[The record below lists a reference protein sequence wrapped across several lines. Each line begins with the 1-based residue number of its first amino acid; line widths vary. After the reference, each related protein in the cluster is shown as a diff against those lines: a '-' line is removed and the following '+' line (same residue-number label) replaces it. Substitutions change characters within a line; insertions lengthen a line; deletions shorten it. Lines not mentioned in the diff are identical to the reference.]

1 MNTKSSELKNMLL
14 WDNEC
19 EERYNEDLRIFHDPK
34 IIQDEN
40 HAIEILDMLDHYLFY
55 LSKYP
60 IEVNIEKY
68 SQSFWNNNIDA
79 FSLHFQDYFE
89 TFYKEEHSNKVCIP
103 SLDLKGNLMKKL
115 KNVSDRTRIMTYS
128 ARFWNVLCPN

>member
-1 MNTKSSELKNMLL
+1 MNTKSSKLKNMLL

-40 HAIEILDMLDHYLFY
+40 HAIEILDILDHYLFY
-55 LSKYP
+55 LSKCP
-60 IEVNIEKY
+60 IEVNVEKY
-68 SQSFWNNNIDA
+68 SQPFWNNNIEA

-89 TFYKEEHSNKVCIP
+89 TFHKEQHSNKVCIP
-103 SLDLKGNLMKKL
+103 SLDLKNSLMLKL
-115 KNVSDRTRIMTYS
+115 KNVSDKRRLRTYNV
-128 ARFWNVLCPN
+128 RFWNVLCPN

>member
-1 MNTKSSELKNMLL
+1 
-14 WDNEC
+14 
-19 EERYNEDLRIFHDPK
+19 
-34 IIQDEN
+34 
-40 HAIEILDMLDHYLFY
+40 MLDHYLFY

-89 TFYKEEHSNKVCIP
+89 TFYKEEHSNQICIP
-103 SLDLKGNLMKKL
+103 SLDLKGNLIKKL
-115 KNVSDRTRIMTYS
+115 KNVLDRTRIMTYS